1 VEWKQRGRTDAKAPA
16 LYPYRPMARSNTKDR
31 KRGKPSLKGEAR
43 RYSKLPREEIDKI
56 DYKNIALLQRFITE
70 RGKIR
75 SRRVTGLSRRDQS
88 KMARA
93 VKRARE
99 VGLLPYVDASKAV
112 ERVGGGRGG
121 RGRDRDA

>member
-1 VEWKQRGRTDAKAPA
+1 MAGR
-16 LYPYRPMARSNTKDR
+16 SKDKR
-31 KRGKPSLKGEAR
+31 RGKPGQKPEAR

-56 DYKNIALLQRFITE
+56 DYKNVALLQRFVTE

-99 VGLLPYVDASKAV
+99 VGLLPYVDASKPL
-112 ERVGGGRGG
+112 ERTGRGG
-121 RGRDRDA
+121 RSRD

>member
-1 VEWKQRGRTDAKAPA
+1 
-16 LYPYRPMARSNTKDR
+16 M
-31 KRGKPSLKGEAR
+31 KGEVR

-99 VGLLPYVDASKAV
+99 IGLLPYVDATKGL
-112 ERVGGGRGG
+112 ERTGGRGG
-121 RGRDRDA
+121 RGRDRDDR